1 MAPDSTPLK
10 WKIRDKARQSPIAAS
25 LLLRLGDLV
34 TYDAA
39 DRRSG
44 RCSQN
49 AAAHDVTR
57 NATYDST
64 SGGAFL
70 LRCHPGTTAQA
81 NQYRCRNCA
90 D

>member
-1 MAPDSTPLK
+1 
-10 WKIRDKARQSPIAAS
+10 
-25 LLLRLGDLV
+25 V

-49 AAAHDVTR
+49 AAAAEDVTR
-57 NATYDST
+57 DATYDGT
-64 SGGAFL
+64 SGGAFV
-70 LRCHPGTTAQA
+70 LRCHPGTTAHNDQKG
-81 NQYRCRNCA
+81 CRNCA